1 MGGVHHQTSPTQLK
15 TEFDAFVQIPA
26 TRQVSAID
34 NELLMSDVCQN
45 EVIQAIAALNRHKA
59 AAADGLNNEV
69 YGHSGGYGSG
79 HGGNRQ
85 RATEMWPT
93 SSIIFKRMIIPLRKH
108 GDSDDAMDYRPIA
121 LLQPGYKIF
130 TKVVATRLQTFLG
143 KLIGHSQQGFIHGR
157 QMKKTVMMMM
167 TVLTTSKAKPAL
179 PKTLIQAILLLDF
192 RKAYDLVAWN
202 CLFWRSS
209 GLNFH

>member
-85 RATEMWPT
+85 RATERW
-93 SSIIFKRMIIPLRKH
+93 
-108 GDSDDAMDYRPIA
+108 
-121 LLQPGYKIF
+121 
-130 TKVVATRLQTFLG
+130 
-143 KLIGHSQQGFIHGR
+143 
-157 QMKKTVMMMM
+157 
-167 TVLTTSKAKPAL
+167 TTN
-179 PKTLIQAILLLDF
+179 LLDHCY
-192 RKAYDLVAWN
+192 K
-202 CLFWRSS
+202 
-209 GLNFH
+209 G